1 MITPGIFFSFYGADI
16 KKCPN
21 QISPYDLSHLIAVA
35 HKKTLKAT
43 LKGSKVTNKSFHSIN
58 GGDKERNWSV

>member
-35 HKKTLKAT
+35 HKKNLKSAVERI
-43 LKGSKVTNKSFHSIN
+43 KSWNKSFHSIN